1 MRKGVWGT
9 EQKRKREG
17 VDGWGRALCVAEEE
31 GRDGEEWGKT
41 ELEISKFGLGRGM
54 GGGKVSTE
62 IASPPPNPMPREWDP
77 QSKIWHQRQMEETNG
92 GGGVEG
98 RRAKR
103 HPKFPFW
110 RQSH

>member
-1 MRKGVWGT
+1 MGAIPQDGRDEEQAGVKKLRQTLRGDVMRKGVWGT

-54 GGGKVSTE
+54 GGGKS
-62 IASPPPNPMPREWDP
+62 
-77 QSKIWHQRQMEETNG
+77 
-92 GGGVEG
+92 
-98 RRAKR
+98 
-103 HPKFPFW
+103 FY
-110 RQSH
+110 